1 MQLIY
6 VYEVKWLSRVR
17 LFATLWTV
25 AHQGPPSMGFSRQE
39 YWSELPFPSPGD
51 LPDPWIK
58 LSSPT
63 LQADALTSE
72 PPGKPIYVYI
82 CAYIC
87 IVLVTQLCPF
97 LCNPVDCSCQAPLS
111 IVILQA
117 RRLEWIAI
125 PFSRGSSPSRD
136 QTQVSCI
143 AGRFFTI

>member
-1 MQLIY
+1 MCMKCS
-6 VYEVKWLSRVR
+6 EVKWLSRVR

-25 AHQGPPSMGFSRQE
+25 AHQAPPSMGFSRQE

-51 LPDPWIK
+51 LPDPRIK
-58 LSSPT
+58 PRSPT

-97 LCNPVDCSCQAPLS
+97 LCNPVDYSPPGS
-111 IVILQA
+111 SNHGILQA
-117 RRLEWIAI
+117 RILEWVAI
-125 PFSRGSSPSRD
+125 LLSHKKEQNCAICRD
-136 QTQVSCI
+136 AVGPRDCHTE
-143 AGRFFTI
+143 